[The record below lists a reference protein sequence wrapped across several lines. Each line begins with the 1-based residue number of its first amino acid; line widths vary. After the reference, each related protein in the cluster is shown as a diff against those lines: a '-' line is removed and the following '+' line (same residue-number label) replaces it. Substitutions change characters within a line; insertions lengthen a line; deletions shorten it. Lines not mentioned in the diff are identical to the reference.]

1 MVNNEIIKLKFD
13 NSFNGRLFATQGDTG
28 RVFNLQVFDDFSK
41 PVDVTGMKL
50 RMYVANSKEVSY
62 SEGEIVTAT
71 EGKIKVQVYNSQ
83 LKYPGKQKAQFILTD
98 KDGQKIGSKIF
109 DLWIEEGIE
118 AGPTVGRNIYVD
130 FETINEALGL
140 LKDYDK
146 TLEDAK
152 EVDASL
158 KVGINEGVEV
168 RNNLADCKKK
178 ALEIKGQLDK
188 SKVDANKTL
197 DDLKTTKTE
206 SETLKNDLSVE
217 NKKATENIKDLTN
230 KIDTGKAASNELNTS
245 IEDAK
250 ANKENLD
257 KSNTTALATK
267 KSLEDV
273 TTTANTTKENL
284 SNLKNQG
291 DTLSGDLT
299 AKITDGN
306 KLKSNLDTSVN
317 NAKSAKNNLDK
328 SVENATSTNTTLKAT
343 NTEAKKTED
352 LIKDLMIQLNLTK
365 DEVSKIIAAG
375 DLSQYV
381 TDPKLQEALKLY
393 ATKDDLSKID
403 VTGQLVDYA
412 KKTEI
417 PTKLSDLTN
426 DKTFKTEVEIQ
437 SMINNSTKLK
447 KEVVTSLP
455 SSGVD
460 DVVYLLKNKS
470 DSNNVCTEYLW
481 INGDWEIIGDTKVD
495 LTDYAKK
502 TDVPTKL
509 SQLEEDETHRIVTD
523 EEKERWNKKYGKEE
537 VNNLIDQRVKEEA
550 RNPRPKIM
558 TAVIDQSNSNPLT
571 CISYEDDAKMME
583 KGSAEWD
590 KFFGTKLVLFKNG
603 KEVRDL
609 QDAELD
615 NLKPEDGDVMV
626 KFKRMGLN
634 IKTVGD
640 KVYVSMTNDP
650 DDKNFKYY
658 AHTRGTT
665 RKEAFYLGA
674 YLGFL
679 DSNKLRSVTN
689 KKPQENKSITD
700 FRNYAQANGSGY
712 DLCGFYQL
720 TFLQAMYVL
729 KYGSLDSQTAIG
741 KGLTGGGQS
750 ATNTTGATNGK
761 GIDYGTTSDAQQ
773 MRFQFIEDFYGNR
786 LWAVDGIATDS
797 SCRLYTA
804 TDNFNNNRNSYLDTG
819 INGLGASG
827 WLKKVIG
834 SSELGFIAK
843 EFSGSSSTYYSDF
856 SYVYASCFLFFGRY
870 SGNDAYTGA
879 FHYNLACN
887 AYQAAWYF
895 AARLMY
901 L

>member
-13 NSFNGRLFATQGDTG
+13 NSFNGRLFAVQGDTG
-28 RVFNLQVFDDFSK
+28 RVFNLQVFDDYSK

-50 RMYVANSKEVSY
+50 RIYVANSKEVSY
-62 SEGEIVTAT
+62 SEGEIIEAT
-71 EGKIKVQVYNSQ
+71 EGKVRVQIYNSQ

-98 KDGQKIGSKIF
+98 KEGQKIGSKIF
-109 DLWIEEGIE
+109 DLWIEEGLE

-130 FETINEALGL
+130 FEKIDEILNLI
-140 LKDYDK
+140 KDYDK
-146 TLEDAK
+146 TLEEAK

-158 KVGINEGVEV
+158 KVGINEGIEA

-178 ALEIKGQLDK
+178 ALEIKEQLDN

-197 DDLKTTKTE
+197 DNLKTTKTE
-206 SETLKNDLSVE
+206 SETLKRNLTSE
-217 NKKATENIKDLTN
+217 NQKATENINNLSE
-230 KIDTGKAASNELNTS
+230 KIETGTTTTNELNTS

-250 ANKENLD
+250 TNKSNLD

-273 TTTANTTKENL
+273 TNTANTTKEEL
-284 SNLKNQG
+284 GNLKNQG
-291 DTLSGDLT
+291 DTLSKNLSS
-299 AKITDGN
+299 KITDG
-306 KLKSNLDTSVN
+306 KSLKSNLDTSIS
-317 NAKSAKNNLDK
+317 NAKSAKSNLDS
-328 SVENATSTNTTLKAT
+328 SVSTANTTNTNLKAT
-343 NTEAKKTED
+343 DTEAKKTET
-352 LIKDLMIQLNLTK
+352 LIKDLMDKLNLTK
-365 DEVSKIIAAG
+365 DEINKIIASG
-375 DLSQYV
+375 DLSKYI
-381 TDPKLQEALKLY
+381 TEPKLQEVLE
-393 ATKDDLSKID
+393 
-403 VTGQLVDYA
+403 DYI
-412 KKTEI
+412 KKQDIKE
-417 PTKLSDLTN
+417 
-426 DKTFKTEVEIQ
+426 F
-437 SMINNSTKLK
+437 IN
-447 KEVVTSLP
+447 
-455 SSGVD
+455 
-460 DVVYLLKNKS
+460 
-470 DSNNVCTEYLW
+470 
-481 INGDWEIIGDTKVD
+481 
-495 LTDYAKK
+495 
-502 TDVPTKL
+502 
-509 SQLEEDETHRIVTD
+509 
-523 EEKERWNKKYGKEE
+523 KY
-537 VNNLIDQRVKEEA
+537 VKEGSI
-550 RNPRPKIM
+550 KIKTM

-571 CISYEDDAKMME
+571 CVSYEDDAKMME

-870 SGNDAYTGA
+870 SGNNAYTGA